1 MDYNYKFE
9 NFDNDLDNGYKIYLT
24 FVNNRYLVYKTS
36 ENCYTQ
42 ELLDYSNIGR
52 NIYIFVIISQ
62 EIMNLL
68 NRVKALLFKRFYLHL
83 IQT

>member
-1 MDYNYKFE
+1 MDSNYKFE

-42 ELLDYSNIGR
+42 E
-52 NIYIFVIISQ
+52 IF
-62 EIMNLL
+62 N
-68 NRVKALLFKRFYLHL
+68 
-83 IQT
+83 